1 MKITLLSIIILNYN
15 TRELLERCLNSLH
28 DSLFIIHDL
37 EIIVVDNG
45 STDGSGEAVREFAE
59 KHSRQFVSG
68 AENFSMEKKVRAPH
82 IRENSHKPAIRLI
95 ENRANLG
102 FAKGNNI
109 GIKEAKGEYIL
120 LLNSD
125 TVLEKDTLSVMVKFM
140 EKNPTVGVATC
151 RVELS
156 DGTLDPA
163 CHRGFPTPWASLT
176 YFLGLEKLFPK
187 SKLFGQYHQTYK
199 DLNEVHEIDSPT
211 GAFYLIRREVI
222 KQVGLLDEDYFMY
235 GEDLDWSYRI
245 KKAGWKIMYVPDVKI
260 THFKKQSGRENIN
273 LEERRKA
280 TDHFYQTMKL
290 FYQKHYQ
297 DKYPFFVNW
306 LMTAGIELRSKL
318 SWMI

>member
-1 MKITLLSIIILNYN
+1 MLKLSLIILNYN
-15 TRELLERCLNSLH
+15 TRDLLRSCLQSIHNSQ
-28 DSLFIIHDL
+28 STIHNL
-37 EIIVVDNG
+37 EVIVVDNA
-45 STDGSGEAVREFAE
+45 SNDGSLEMIKNDFP
-59 KHSRQFVSG
+59 KI
-68 AENFSMEKKVRAPH
+68 K
-82 IRENSHKPAIRLI
+82 LI
-95 ENRANLG
+95 TNHQNYG

-109 GIKEAKGEYIL
+109 GIKEAKGKYIL

-125 TVLEKDTLSVMVKFM
+125 TVVEKDTLPMMVKFM
-140 EKNPTVGVATC
+140 EDNPMVGVATC

-187 SKLFGQYHQTYK
+187 SKLFAQYHQTYK
-199 DLNEVHEIDSPT
+199 NLNKAHEIDSPT

-222 KQVGLLDEDYFMY
+222 EQVGLLDEDYFMY

-245 KKAGWKIMYVPDVKI
+245 KKAGWKIMYAPDVKI
-260 THFKKQSGRENIN
+260 THFKKQSGQANVDP
-273 LEERRKA
+273 LEQKKA
-280 TDHFYQTMKL
+280 TDYFYQTMKL

-306 LMTAGIELRSKL
+306 LMIWGIELRSRI
-318 SWMI
+318 S